1 MSGSG
6 AEGGVP
12 AGVLAPAPI
21 DPQLRAHYCFGCGE
35 HNPIGLRLRFE
46 RDGEG
51 VAAPYRPRREDQG
64 FPGLVHGGLLALLL
78 DEAMG
83 WAMYADEVFAVTARM
98 ETRFRRPVSL
108 DRPLLVRA
116 RIRRRRGRRLEVESE
131 LCDAPDDAPDHA
143 PDHAPTGAEGGGSGA
158 VLAEASGL
166 FVRMSPEEERAA
178 LARFREAREGPA

>member
-1 MSGSG
+1 M
-6 AEGGVP
+6 P

-98 ETRFRRPVSL
+98 ETRFRRP
-108 DRPLLVRA
+108 LLVRA
-116 RIRRRRGRRLEVESE
+116 RIRSRRGRRLEVESE